1 MPQFRDILA
10 KMIADHPVSL
20 TGLARQAGMD
30 PALLSRAARG
40 LKLFPAKH
48 ARSLGVAL
56 GLSGADLAAFV
67 VEAHLDA
74 STAEIRSYVDALRR
88 QVAAAGAGTSS
99 KRAGK
104 RR

>member
-10 KMIADHPVSL
+10 KRIADHPVSL

-30 PALLSRAARG
+30 PALLSRAVRG

-48 ARSLGVAL
+48 ARTLGVAM

-74 STAEIRSYVDALRR
+74 STPEIRVYVESLRR
-88 QVAAAGAGTSS
+88 QVATVRPVTRS